1 VVVDAVDVMMV
12 LEEIGSV
19 TFSGNSSAV
28 VHGDDG
34 LEARWHLDRSG
45 LKAKPFAQEPK
56 NWTSLAPSLM
66 QLRKIRQFPN
76 IYDK

>member
-1 VVVDAVDVMMV
+1 MHTGFDLVVSCTGVVVVVAAVVAAGVDAVDVIMV

-34 LEARWHLDRSG
+34 LDAR
-45 LKAKPFAQEPK
+45 
-56 NWTSLAPSLM
+56 
-66 QLRKIRQFPN
+66 
-76 IYDK
+76 